1 MARKRGEYQ
10 KRKKH
15 QELVKDVFS
24 ILTVVFVALVLILLI
39 INDSIAIKQIQRG
52 TLKEYTFGGLF
63 FCCNLL
69 HLPIKTEKVTTK
81 ENEMLINY
89 WETLCLNYT
98 KNHY

>member
-10 KRKKH
+10 KH
-15 QELVKDVFS
+15 QELVMVNVN
-24 ILTVVFVALVLILLI
+24 TVGNLAHHLWWIV
-39 INDSIAIKQIQRG
+39 
-52 TLKEYTFGGLF
+52 

-69 HLPIKTEKVTTK
+69 QLPIKTEKVTTK

>member
-10 KRKKH
+10 NRKKH

-63 FCCNLL
+63 FAVICCTYLL
-69 HLPIKTEKVTTK
+69 KPKKSQRKKTK
-81 ENEMLINY
+81 
-89 WETLCLNYT
+89 CS
-98 KNHY
+98 